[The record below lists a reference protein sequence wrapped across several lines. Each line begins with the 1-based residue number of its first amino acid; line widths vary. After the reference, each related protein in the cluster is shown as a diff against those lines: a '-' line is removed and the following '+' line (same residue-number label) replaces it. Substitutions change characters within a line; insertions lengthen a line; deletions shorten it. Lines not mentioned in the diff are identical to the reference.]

1 MQDSYDILIIGGGMV
16 GTSLACALEQSNY
29 SVALL
34 EAQLPAALEF
44 DAQPDVKDFDLR
56 VSALTAASRQFLTHV
71 GVWDKLPADRLSA
84 YQSMSVWDGEGT
96 GAIQFHAQ
104 DISEPCLGH
113 IVENSVTVNGLFK
126 RLKECRQVDLL
137 QGRLSMIDEV
147 DDSGFQ
153 QVTLEDGKQLKAR
166 LIVGADGAMSKV
178 RQIVGMPLIEWDY
191 GHTAIVAT
199 VKTQKPH
206 QQTAWQRFLPTG
218 PLAFLPLKSAD
229 NNICSIVWS
238 AEPDYAEELMALD
251 EVAFNKELTRALEGR
266 LGEVVEVSQ
275 KFSFPLRQRHA
286 KEYALDGCV
295 LLGDA
300 AHTIHPLAGQ
310 GVNLGFMDAAVLA
323 EELIKASESRMNP
336 ADPALLA
343 RYQRRRKLDNL
354 SMTASMEAFKRLFA
368 ADELPIRWA
377 RNFGMNLMNKVPA
390 VKNHLVMQ
398 AMGLNG
404 SVPKLAQR

>member
-1 MQDSYDILIIGGGMV
+1 MQESYDILIIGGGMV
-16 GTSLACALEQSNY
+16 GSSLACALENSRY

-34 EAQLPAALEF
+34 EAQLPKTPELK
-44 DAQPDVKDFDLR
+44 AQPEVHDFDLR
-56 VSALTAASRQFLTHV
+56 VSALTAASRQFLTHI
-71 GVWDKLPADRLSA
+71 GVWQSLPQDRLSA

-113 IVENSVTVNGLFK
+113 IVENAITVNALFK
-126 RLKECRQVDLL
+126 RIKECRQVDLL
-137 QGRLSMIDEV
+137 QGRLAMIDAV
-147 DDSGFQ
+147 DEAGLQ
-153 QVTLEDGKQLKAR
+153 TVTLEDGRQIKAR
-166 LIVGADGAMSKV
+166 LVVGADGAMSKV

-191 GHTAIVAT
+191 GHNAIVAT
-199 VKTQKPH
+199 VKTAKPH
-206 QQTAWQRFLPTG
+206 QHTAWQRFLPTG

-229 NNICSIVWS
+229 NDICSIVWS
-238 AEPDYAEELMALD
+238 AQTEYAEELMQLD
-251 EVAFNKELTRALEGR
+251 EAAFITELTRALEGR

-286 KEYALDGCV
+286 KEYAQDGCV

-323 EELIKASESRMNP
+323 EELIKASESKMNP

-343 RYQRRRKLDNL
+343 RYQRRRKLDNV
-354 SMTASMEAFKRLFA
+354 SMSASMEAFKRLFA

-390 VKNHLVMQ
+390 IKNHIVMQ

-404 SVPKLAQR
+404 SVPKLARR